1 MVSLLSDPEK
11 VRRLLDEEHELNS
24 MVIARV
30 FSNDPGRKVYVD
42 DPDEPHGVMTLQ
54 KGKPDFCTI
63 YADNEASFLDLIE
76 VLESGKEYEFSG
88 MRDIYIPL
96 LEKKFEITETNPCW
110 FFILGE
116 EGVRGE
122 VRHDVVSLNED
133 DIETVAQNWE
143 FFDGSYDHVK
153 DRVVNGMSA
162 AIRED
167 GKLIGWDATH
177 FETDK
182 VVMLGFLFVFEEY
195 RKGGYATSMCVDL
208 TKRIVEKGK
217 KPVFY
222 VVKDNEPSVQ
232 FSLKIGYEI
241 VDSHSW
247 VTGVKK

>member
-11 VRRLLDEEHELNS
+11 VRELLDKEHEFNA
-24 MVIARV
+24 MVLARA
-30 FSNDPGRKVYVD
+30 FSKDVDKKIYVD

-54 KGKPDFCTI
+54 NGKPDHCSIF
-63 YADNEASFLDLIE
+63 ADNEDSFLDLVR
-76 VLESGKEYEFSG
+76 VLESGREYQFSG
-88 MRDIYIPL
+88 MRDAYIPL
-96 LEKKFEITETNPCW
+96 LEKEFDIRDINPCW
-110 FFILGE
+110 FFVLGD
-116 EGVRGE
+116 EGVKGE
-122 VRHDVVSLNED
+122 VRHEVTSLIED
-133 DIETVAQNWE
+133 DIETVAHNWE
-143 FFDGSYDHVK
+143 FFDGAYEHVK
-153 DRVVNGMSA
+153 DRIINGMSA
-162 AIRED
+162 AVREH

-182 VVMLGFLFVFEEY
+182 VVMLGFLFVFEEF

-217 KPVFY
+217 KPIFY
-222 VVKDNEPSVQ
+222 VVKDNEASVR

>member
-1 MVSLLSDPEK
+1 MASLLSDLEK
-11 VRRLLDEEHELNS
+11 VRELLDEEHELNS

-30 FSNDPGRKVYVD
+30 FSDDPDKKVYVD
-42 DPDEPHGVMTLQ
+42 DSNEPHGVMTLQ
-54 KGKPDFCTI
+54 EGKPDHCSIF
-63 YADNEASFLDLIE
+63 ADNEDSFLQLLR
-76 VLESGKEYEFSG
+76 VLESGKEYQFSG

-96 LEKKFEITETNPCW
+96 LEKEFDITDLNPCW
-110 FFILGE
+110 FFVLGE
-116 EGVRGE
+116 EGVKGE
-122 VRHDVVSLNED
+122 VRHKVTSLVED
-133 DIETVAQNWE
+133 DIEIVAHNWE
-143 FFDGSYDHVK
+143 YFDGAYDHVR
-153 DRVVNGMSA
+153 DRVLNGMSA

-208 TKRIVEKGK
+208 TKRIVETGK
-217 KPVFY
+217 RPVFY
-222 VVKDNEPSVQ
+222 VVKDNEPSVR